1 MLHTKR
7 KKGSWSIYKA
17 VSLYL
22 LEIILCLGLL
32 GIYSPYIPS
41 FLSFI
46 TIPLGIIITLRILL
60 TMFEEISFFKNW

>member
-1 MLHTKR
+1 MLHTTK

-32 GIYSPYIPS
+32 GIYSPYIPTYLN
-41 FLSFI
+41 FVI
-46 TIPLGIIITLRILL
+46 IPTGIIITLKILI
-60 TMFEEISFFKNW
+60 TMFEEISFFKN